1 MCGEQ
6 IDHAKISSNE
16 DGQNKVENRRL
27 DPIDVQLSSLIVVA
41 VEEDKLG
48 IFLVRTN
55 GGFNDVGQVA
65 IGVLF
70 QSEKH
75 RMGFR
80 QQRCRSGITS

>member
-1 MCGEQ
+1 MGGEQ
-6 IDHAKISSNE
+6 IDQAEISSNE
-16 DGQNKVENRRL
+16 DGQNEIENRRF
-27 DPIDVQLSSLIVVA
+27 DTIDVQLSALIVVP
-41 VEEDKLG
+41 VEEDELR

-55 GGFNDVGQVA
+55 GRLNDIGQIP

-80 QQRCRSGITS
+80 QQ